1 MFKTYTYSLSEEL
14 MGVLKEAFDKAFG
27 EGSVSL
33 IELTSSNIR
42 GKVRLSAKDDTVL
55 GVFLNIEGHQLVE
68 GLNKGVLDSG
78 KYCYVEK
85 DNDAVNF
92 LNSKFNLE
100 IPLFEE
106 IEEPEIVEDSEIIG
120 NTEISEEI
128 NKLKEIISSKE
139 GIIINYKA
147 IIEDLSSEL
156 KDLKESIPDPK
167 EDSNIKEL
175 LIKKDNAL
183 EELNNKHIELQERV
197 SNQSILITSLEDSV
211 EKYKAEAETVDGLNT
226 KLTEIEELNT
236 NLENKVKEYQDEIK
250 DLNEEIGVLSTPKD
264 GFKEYEISYVED
276 LKQSKGYLDETIKEN
291 NTYKET
297 IKDLNKD
304 VISLNGQIR
313 ELQSRCNES
322 KDTLELLQR
331 AGKAERELET
341 FLSSPFGEVYNASKS
356 SGLFEIRKTVSKYE
370 NIKFLFTANQG
381 YEKEFYRLILG
392 ISVLDKQGGYVFVD
406 AVNSSFADYV
416 FGIKSVV
423 DSIEWFNSGGDVNIY
438 LSNCQV
444 STFRALIP
452 TLGYLNDGFFLTID
466 WEKRLEELNN
476 IGKPILLYGGSL
488 SSLVGKYLFSL
499 FNSNS
504 NDVKVFIQGSLVF
517 ARNGLIQTRGIKDIE
532 KADICV
538 FNINSSARKLLGMFK
553 NTTKFREIMS
563 PSDLKLR
570 G

>member
-1 MFKTYTYSLSEEL
+1 MFKAYTYSLSEEL
-14 MGVLKEAFDKAFG
+14 MGVLKEAFDQAFG

-33 IELTSSNIR
+33 IELTSNNIR

-55 GVFLNIEGHQLVE
+55 GVFLNIEGHQLVD
-68 GLNKGVLDSG
+68 GLNKGVLDSR

-106 IEEPEIVEDSEIIG
+106 IEEVDVVEDAEIID

-139 GIIINYKA
+139 GIIVNYKA

-197 SNQSILITSLEDSV
+197 ANQNILITSLEESV

-226 KLTEIEELNT
+226 KLSEIEELNIS
-236 NLENKVKEYQDEIK
+236 LESKVKDYQDEIK
-250 DLNEEIGVLSTPKD
+250 ALNEEIGVLSTPKD
-264 GFKEYEISYVED
+264 GFKEYEISYVEE
-276 LKQSKGYLDETIKEN
+276 LEQSKGYLDETLKEN
-291 NTYKET
+291 NNYKET

-313 ELQSRCNES
+313 ELESRCNES

-331 AGKAERELET
+331 AGKAERELEV
-341 FLSSPFGEVYNASKS
+341 FMNSPFGEVYSASKS
-356 SGLFEIRKTVSKYE
+356 SGLFEIRKSISRYS

-423 DSIEWFNSGGDVNIY
+423 DSIEWFSSGGDVNKY
-438 LSNCQV
+438 LSSCQV
-444 STFRALIP
+444 ATFRALIP
-452 TLGYLNDGFFLTID
+452 TLGYLNDGYFLTID

-476 IGKPILLYGGSL
+476 LGNPVLVYGGSL

-499 FNSNS
+499 FNSNG

-532 KADICV
+532 QADICV